1 MKSESEFISGVYE
14 KYERSLEIKRR
25 RMKTFSVCATLS
37 ACACVAIFIA
47 VKTVPVYENASAD
60 IAASAD
66 VADEE
71 VYLYSS
77 NGTASDAADIAEEAE
92 IADEGA
98 QISMSGAYA
107 DMFDK
112 KAKAED
118 GATAA
123 NDDSVNI
130 SADAAEGAV
139 SDAYGDRSAD
149 EVTDDS
155 PVAMMFASPTA
166 LPENEDYEDNSAA
179 IEDDS
184 DSNSNVQ
191 VYKASQ
197 TVSESDCTE
206 FSFSDGTV
214 GFTVPADV
222 PDSAYTVYVNE
233 SAGYDKL
240 SEYTAESQARYG
252 ECGEGY
258 YVYFSHDGDFA
269 VIIFDSEYFD
279 LEALRAVAESIT
291 YTEK

>member
-1 MKSESEFISGVYE
+1 MKSENEFISGVYE

-25 RMKTFSVCATLS
+25 RMKTLSVCATLS

-60 IAASAD
+60 IAASAG
-66 VADEE
+66 VADEK

-92 IADEGA
+92 IADEEP
-98 QISMSGAYA
+98 QIALRGAYS

-118 GATAA
+118 GAVAE
-123 NDDSVNI
+123 NDDSGNT
-130 SADAAEGAV
+130 SADAVADAV
-139 SDAYGDRSAD
+139 SDVSGDTKAA

-166 LPENEDYEDNSAA
+166 LPENEDYEDNSAV

-197 TVSESDCTE
+197 TVPESDCTV

-222 PDSAYTVYVNE
+222 PDIAYTVYVNE
-233 SAGYDKL
+233 SAEYDKR
-240 SEYTAESQARYG
+240 SEYKAESQAYYG

-269 VIIFDSEYFD
+269 VIIFDAEYFD
-279 LEALRAVAESIT
+279 LESVRAVAESIT

>member
-60 IAASAD
+60 IAASAG
-66 VADEE
+66 VAEE
-71 VYLYSS
+71 MYFYST
-77 NGTASDAADIAEEAE
+77 NGTSSDAADVAEEAE

-123 NDDSVNI
+123 NDDSVSI
-130 SADAAEGAV
+130 SADAEEGAV
-139 SDAYGDRSAD
+139 SDAYGDRSAA

-155 PVAMMFASPTA
+155 PVAIMFASPTS
-166 LPENEDYEDNSAA
+166 LPENEDCEDYCAI

-184 DSNSNVQ
+184 ASNVQ

-214 GFTVPADV
+214 GFTLPADV

-233 SAGYDKL
+233 SAEYDKL

-291 YTEK
+291 YMEK

>member
-25 RMKTFSVCATLS
+25 RMKTLSVCATLS

-60 IAASAD
+60 IAASAGG
-66 VADEE
+66 AEE
-71 VYLYSS
+71 MYFYST
-77 NGTASDAADIAEEAE
+77 NGTSSDAADVAEEAE

-98 QISMSGAYA
+98 QISISGAYA
-107 DMFDK
+107 DMLDK

-118 GATAA
+118 GAVVE
-123 NDDSVNI
+123 NDDSVSI
-130 SADAAEGAV
+130 SADAEEGAV

-155 PVAMMFASPTA
+155 PVAIMFASPTS
-166 LPENEDYEDNSAA
+166 LPENEDCEDYCAI

-184 DSNSNVQ
+184 ASNVQ

-214 GFTVPADV
+214 GFTLPADV

-291 YTEK
+291 YMEK